1 MNNKSE
7 FLGTE
12 DINKLLWKL
21 STPAIIGLLVQAFYN
36 LVDTLFVGR
45 ALGEQS
51 VLGIAGVAVAFPLQM
66 LMMAISIGIGV
77 GGSSV
82 ISRMLGSK
90 DINKAEKTLGNVF
103 AYTLILSIIF
113 QILFFFNVD
122 AVLNLFGAT
131 SDNLPYAKEYSV
143 VILQGAFAFTFGF
156 VLNNLVRA
164 EGNSKVAMN
173 NMVFSGVLNIFLD
186 AILMFGFGMGV
197 KGAALAT
204 VLAQLAGTLYLL
216 HYYMSGKSPLK
227 LELGNL
233 VPQFPLIKEITLIG
247 FGSFVMGAS
256 NSFMM
261 LVLNNVLA
269 VYGGDLSIAVF
280 GVAIKLMMLILM
292 PIIGISHG
300 LQPIVGYNFGAEN
313 YARVNESVKKS
324 LIVTTMFGL
333 AGLILLSM
341 FPGTFFSLFSTDADL
356 ISSGA
361 SAMRIMVLASPLIGI
376 NVIGTTLFQSVGKAR
391 PSFFLSMCRQILFLI
406 PLVILL
412 PYYFDLSGVWM
423 ASPLSDLFAS
433 LLSMFF
439 VLKEYQYFKHRVDG
453 DYS

>member
-12 DINKLLWKL
+12 KINTLIWKL
-21 STPAIIGLLVQAFYN
+21 ATPAIIGLLVQAFYN
-36 LVDTLFVGR
+36 LVDTFFVGR
-45 ALGEQS
+45 ALGDQS

-66 LMMAISIGIGV
+66 LMIALSIGIGV

-90 DINKAEKTLGNVF
+90 DAKKAERTLGNVF
-103 AYTLILSIIF
+103 TYTLLLSIIF
-113 QILFFFNVD
+113 QVIFFFNVD
-122 AVLNLFGAT
+122 TVLNLFGAT
-131 SDNLPYAKEYSV
+131 VDNLVYAKEYAV
-143 VILQGAFAFTFGF
+143 VILQGTLAFTFGF

-164 EGNSKVAMN
+164 EGNPKIAMN
-173 NMVFSGVLNIFLD
+173 NMIFSGVLNIFLD

-204 VLAQLAGTLYLL
+204 VLAQLAGTLYLV
-216 HYYMSGKSPLK
+216 HYYMSGKSPLR
-227 LELGNL
+227 LEIANFK
-233 VPQFPLIKEITLIG
+233 PQFNLIKEISTIG

-280 GVAIKLMMLILM
+280 GVAIKLLMLILM

-300 LQPIVGYNFGAEN
+300 LQPIVGYNYGAEN
-313 YARVNESVKKS
+313 YERVNESVKKS
-324 LIVTTMFGL
+324 LMITTLFGFC
-333 AGLILLSM
+333 GFILLSV
-341 FPGTFFSLFSTDADL
+341 FPGTFFSMFSTDADL

-361 SAMRIMVLASPLIGI
+361 SALRIMVLASPLIGL
-376 NVIGTTLFQSVGKAR
+376 NVIGTTFFQSVGKAK

-412 PYYFDLSGVWM
+412 PYYFDLTGVWM
-423 ASPLSDLFAS
+423 AFPISDLMAA
-433 LLSMFF
+433 LISMFL
-439 VLKEYQYFKHRVDG
+439 VWREYRYFQTQE
-453 DYS
+453 

>member
-12 DINKLLWKL
+12 SINKLLWKL

-36 LVDTLFVGR
+36 LVDTFFVGR

-82 ISRMLGSK
+82 ISRMLGSG
-90 DINKAEKTLGNVF
+90 DVNKAEKTLGNVF
-103 AYTLILSIIF
+103 TYTLILSVIF

-131 SDNLPYAKEYSV
+131 VDNLFYAKEYSV
-143 VILQGAFAFTFGF
+143 VILQGTLAFTFGF

-204 VLAQLAGTLYLL
+204 VLAQLAGTLYLV
-216 HYYMSGKSPLK
+216 YYYLGGKSQVKIK
-227 LELGNL
+227 LSNFA
-233 VPQFPLIKEITLIG
+233 PKFNMIKEISLIG

-269 VYGGDLSIAVF
+269 IYGGDLSIAVF
-280 GVAIKLMMLILM
+280 GVAIKLLMLILM

-300 LQPIVGYNFGAEN
+300 LQPIVGYNYGAEN
-313 YARVNESVKKS
+313 YARVNESVKTS
-324 LIVTTMFGL
+324 LMITTFFGL
-333 AGLILLSM
+333 VGFLLLSA
-341 FPGTFFSLFSTDADL
+341 FPGTFFSMFSSDADL
-356 ISSGA
+356 IGSGA
-361 SAMRIMVLASPLIGI
+361 SALRIMVLASPLIGL
-376 NVIGTTLFQSVGKAR
+376 NVIGTTFFQSMGKAK
-391 PSFFLSMCRQILFLI
+391 PSFFLSMSRQILFLI

-412 PYYFDLSGVWM
+412 PYYFDLTGVWM
-423 ASPLSDLFAS
+423 AFPISDLLAA
-433 LLSMFF
+433 LLSMFL
-439 VLKEYQYFKHRVDG
+439 VWREYRYFQMQEQP
-453 DYS
+453 

>member
-1 MNNKSE
+1 MNEKSE

-12 DINKLLWKL
+12 KINKLLWQL
-21 STPAIIGLLVQAFYN
+21 ATPAIIGLLVQAFYN
-36 LVDTLFVGR
+36 LVDTFFVGR

-66 LMMAISIGIGV
+66 LMIAISIGIGV

-90 DINKAEKTLGNVF
+90 DADKAEKTLGNVF
-103 AYTLILSIIF
+103 TFTLVLSILF

-122 AVLNLFGAT
+122 TILNLFGAT
-131 SDNLPYAKEYSV
+131 SDNLVYAKDYAV
-143 VILQGAFAFTFGF
+143 VILQGTLAFTFGF

-164 EGNSKVAMN
+164 EGNPKVAMN
-173 NMVFSGVLNIFLD
+173 NMIFSGVLNIFLD

-204 VLAQLAGTLYLL
+204 VLAQLVGTIYLL
-216 HYYMSGKSPLK
+216 YYYMSGKSPLK
-227 LELGNL
+227 LELANFK
-233 VPQFPLIKEITLIG
+233 PKFDLIKDITTIG

-269 VYGGDLSIAVF
+269 IYGGDLSIAVF
-280 GVAIKLMMLILM
+280 GVAIKLLMLILM

-300 LQPIVGYNFGAEN
+300 LQPIVGYNYGAEN
-313 YARVNESVKKS
+313 YERVNESVKKS
-324 LIVTTMFGL
+324 LMITTVFGL
-333 AGLILLSM
+333 AGFILLSL
-341 FPGTFFSLFSTDADL
+341 FPGTFFSMFSTDTDL
-356 ISSGA
+356 INSGA
-361 SAMRIMVLASPLIGI
+361 SALRIMVLASPLIGL
-376 NVIGTTLFQSVGKAR
+376 NVIGTTFFQSLGRAR

-423 ASPLSDLFAS
+423 AFPISDFMAAMI
-433 LLSMFF
+433 SMFL
-439 VLKEYQYFKHRVDG
+439 VWKEYRYFQNR
-453 DYS
+453 SSSNA

>member
-12 DINKLLWKL
+12 SINKLIWKL
-21 STPAIIGLLVQAFYN
+21 STPAIIGLLVHAFYN
-36 LVDTLFVGR
+36 LVDTFFVGR

-82 ISRMLGSK
+82 ISRMLGTG
-90 DINKAEKTLGNVF
+90 DVDKAERTLGNVF
-103 AYTLILSIIF
+103 TYTLILSVIF
-113 QILFFFNVD
+113 QILFFFNMD
-122 AVLNLFGAT
+122 TVLNLFGAT
-131 SDNLPYAKEYSV
+131 VDNLVYAKEYAV
-143 VILQGAFAFTFGF
+143 VILQGTLAFTFGF

-164 EGNSKVAMN
+164 EGNSRVAMN
-173 NMVFSGVLNIFLD
+173 NMVFSGILNIFLD

-204 VLAQLAGTLYLL
+204 VLAQLAGTIYLL
-216 HYYMSGKSPLK
+216 YYYLKGKSPLR
-227 LELGNL
+227 LELANL
-233 VPQFPLIKEITLIG
+233 TPKFALIKEITVIG

-261 LVLNNVLA
+261 LVLNNVLNI
-269 VYGGDLSIAVF
+269 YGGDLSIAVF
-280 GVAIKLMMLILM
+280 GVAIKLIMLILM

-300 LQPIVGYNFGAEN
+300 LQPIVGYNYGAQK
-313 YARVNESVKKS
+313 YARVNESVRTS
-324 LIVTTMFGL
+324 LIITTIFGL
-333 AGLILLSM
+333 TGLILLSL
-341 FPGTFFSLFSTDADL
+341 FPGTFFSMFSTDADL

-361 SAMRIMVLASPLIGI
+361 SALRIMVLASPLIGL

-391 PSFFLSMCRQILFLI
+391 PSFFLSMCRQIFFLI

-412 PYYFDLSGVWM
+412 PHYFDLTGVWM
-423 ASPLSDLFAS
+423 AFPISDMLAA
-433 LLSMFF
+433 LLSLFL
-439 VLKEYQYFKHRVDG
+439 VWREYQYFQHR
-453 DYS
+453 SSNE

>member
-1 MNNKSE
+1 MNSKSE

-12 DINKLLWKL
+12 NINRLLWKL

-36 LVDTLFVGR
+36 LVDTFFVGR

-66 LMMAISIGIGV
+66 LMMVISIGIGV

-82 ISRMLGSK
+82 ISRMLGARDVK
-90 DINKAEKTLGNVF
+90 KAEMTLGNVF
-103 AYTLILSIIF
+103 TYTLVLSIIF
-113 QILFFFNVD
+113 QIFFFFNVD
-122 AVLNLFGAT
+122 MVLDLFGAT
-131 SDNLPYAKEYSV
+131 AVNLSYAKEYST
-143 VILQGAFAFTFGF
+143 VILMGTFAFTFGF
-156 VLNNLVRA
+156 VMNNLVRA

-204 VLAQLAGTLYLL
+204 VLAQLAGTLYLV
-216 HYYMSGKSPLK
+216 YYYLSGKSPLK
-227 LELGNL
+227 LEMVNF
-233 VPQFPLIKEITLIG
+233 VPGYGLIKEITLIG

-269 VYGGDLSIAVF
+269 VHGGDLSIAVF
-280 GVAIKLMMLILM
+280 GVASKLLMLVLM

-300 LQPIVGYNFGAEN
+300 LQPIVGYNYGAEN
-313 YARVNESVKKS
+313 YARVNESVRAS
-324 LIVTTMFGL
+324 LFVTTLIGV
-333 AGLILLSM
+333 AGFILLSF
-341 FPGTFFSLFSTDADL
+341 FPDTFFSLFSSDADL
-356 ISSGA
+356 ISGGA
-361 SAMRIMVLASPLIGI
+361 SALRIMILATPLIGL
-376 NVIGTTLFQSVGKAR
+376 NVVATTLFQATGKAK

-406 PLVILL
+406 PMVVLL

-423 ASPLSDLFAS
+423 AFPLSDLLAS
-433 LLSMFF
+433 LLSMFLI
-439 VLKEYQYFKHRVDG
+439 LKEYRHFRQRVDKAF
-453 DYS
+453 S

>member
-12 DINKLLWKL
+12 SINKLLWKL
-21 STPAIIGLLVQAFYN
+21 ATPAIIGLLVQAFYN
-36 LVDTLFVGR
+36 LVDTFFVGR
-45 ALGEQS
+45 ALGDQS

-66 LMMAISIGIGV
+66 FMMAISIGIGV

-90 DINKAEKTLGNVF
+90 DVKKAERTLGSVF

-113 QILFFFNVD
+113 QIFFFFNVD
-122 AVLNLFGAT
+122 TVLNLFGAT
-131 SDNLPYAKEYSV
+131 VDNLLYAKEYSV
-143 VILQGAFAFTFGF
+143 VILQGTLAFTFGF
-156 VLNNLVRA
+156 ALNNLVRA

-216 HYYMSGKSPLK
+216 YYYLSGKSPLK
-227 LELGNL
+227 LELANF
-233 VPQFPLIKEITLIG
+233 VPKFVLIKEITVIG

-256 NSFMM
+256 NSFMI

-269 VYGGDLSIAVF
+269 IYGGDLSIAVF
-280 GVAIKLMMLILM
+280 GVAIKLIMLILM

-300 LQPIVGYNFGAEN
+300 LQPIVGYNYGAEN
-313 YARVNESVKKS
+313 YARVNESVRTS
-324 LIVTTMFGL
+324 LMITTFFGL
-333 AGLILLSM
+333 VGLVMLSA
-341 FPGTFFSLFSTDADL
+341 FPVTFFSMFSSDADL

-361 SAMRIMVLASPLIGI
+361 SALRIMVLASPLIGMNI
-376 NVIGTTLFQSVGKAR
+376 IGTTLFQSLGKAR
-391 PSFFLSMCRQILFLI
+391 PSFFLSMSRQILFLI

-412 PYYFDLSGVWM
+412 PYYFDLSGIWM
-423 ASPLSDLFAS
+423 AFPIADFMAATI
-433 LLSMFF
+433 SMFL
-439 VLKEYQYFKHRVDG
+439 VWREYRYFQHR
-453 DYS
+453 SSNA

>member
-1 MNNKSE
+1 MNRKSE

-12 DINKLLWKL
+12 SVNKLLWKL

-82 ISRMLGSK
+82 VSRMLGSR
-90 DINKAEKTLGNVF
+90 DIKKAERTLGNVF
-103 AYTLILSIIF
+103 TYTLVLSIIF
-113 QILFFFNVD
+113 QIIFFFNVD
-122 AVLNLFGAT
+122 TLLNLFGAT
-131 SDNLPYAKEYSV
+131 ADNLLYAKEYSV
-143 VILQGAFAFTFGF
+143 VILQGTLAFTFGF

-204 VLAQLAGTLYLL
+204 VLAQLAGTIYLL
-216 HYYMSGKSPLK
+216 YYYLSGKSPLK
-227 LELGNL
+227 LELPNF
-233 VPQFPLIKEITLIG
+233 VPKFDLIKGITAIG

-256 NSFMM
+256 NSFML

-269 VYGGDLSIAVF
+269 IYGGNLSIAVF
-280 GVAIKLMMLILM
+280 GVAIKLLMLVLM
-292 PIIGISHG
+292 PIIGVSHG
-300 LQPIVGYNFGAEN
+300 LQPIVGYNYGAEN
-313 YARVNESVKKS
+313 YARVNESVRTS
-324 LIVTTMFGL
+324 LLVTTLIGV
-333 AGLILLSM
+333 AGFIILSI
-341 FPGTFFSLFSTDADL
+341 FPGTFFSLFSSDSDL

-361 SAMRIMVLASPLIGI
+361 SALRIMILATPLIGL
-376 NVIGTTLFQSVGKAR
+376 NVIGTTLFQATGKVK

-406 PLVILL
+406 PLVLLL
-412 PYYFDLSGVWM
+412 PYYFDVSGVWM
-423 ASPLSDLFAS
+423 AFPLSDLMAG
-433 LLSMFF
+433 LLSMFLI
-439 VLKEYQYFKHRVDG
+439 VREYRYFQRRVDNTI
-453 DYS
+453 S

>member
-12 DINKLLWKL
+12 SINKLLWKL

-36 LVDTLFVGR
+36 LVDTFFVGR

-51 VLGIAGVAVAFPLQM
+51 ILGIAGVAVAFPLQM

-82 ISRMLGSK
+82 ISRMLGSG
-90 DINKAEKTLGNVF
+90 DVDKAERTLGNVF
-103 AYTLILSIIF
+103 SYTLILSVVF

-122 AVLNLFGAT
+122 AILNLFGAT
-131 SDNLPYAKEYSV
+131 ADNLFYAKEYSV
-143 VILQGAFAFTFGF
+143 VILQGTLAFTFGF

-173 NMVFSGVLNIFLD
+173 NMIFSGVLNIFLD

-204 VLAQLAGTLYLL
+204 VLAQLAGTLYLV
-216 HYYMSGKSPLK
+216 YYYLGGKSQVKIK
-227 LELGNL
+227 LSNFAPKFL
-233 VPQFPLIKEITLIG
+233 LIKEISLIG
-247 FGSFVMGAS
+247 FSSFVMGAS

-261 LVLNNVLA
+261 LVLNNVL
-269 VYGGDLSIAVF
+269 VIYGGDLSIAVF
-280 GVAIKLMMLILM
+280 GVAIKLIMLILM

-300 LQPIVGYNFGAEN
+300 LQPIVGYNYGAEN
-313 YARVNESVKKS
+313 YARVNESVRTS
-324 LIVTTMFGL
+324 LLITTFFGVV
-333 AGLILLSM
+333 GLIMLSV
-341 FPGTFFSLFSTDADL
+341 FPGTFFSMFSTDADL

-361 SAMRIMVLASPLIGI
+361 YALRIMVLASPLIGL
-376 NVIGTTLFQSVGKAR
+376 NVIGTTLFQSLGKAK
-391 PSFFLSMCRQILFLI
+391 PSFFLSMSRQILFLI

-412 PYYFDLSGVWM
+412 PYYFDLTGVWM
-423 ASPLSDLFAS
+423 AFPIADLMAATI
-433 LLSMFF
+433 SMFL
-439 VLKEYQYFKHRVDG
+439 VWREYRYFQHR
-453 DYS
+453 SINE